1 MGGELRVESEVGV
14 GSTFTFDAVLATSS
28 DRRLPTSAGASELAG
43 KAVLIVDDNA
53 TNRRVLDVVLTS
65 WAMSCTQVATPAAA
79 LALLS
84 TGCRVD
90 VAVLDMNM
98 PDMDGRELAQAMRR
112 LPTGRDLPLILL
124 TSLQSRPAL
133 ADRSLFAA
141 TLTKPARSGALSEKL
156 VEALAPSR
164 AAMHAVE
171 TAGGRRT
178 NDGPAVV
185 PSLQVLLAEDN
196 PVNQKVAQ
204 LILAKLGYRV
214 DSVSNGLEALHA
226 VRSGRYDVVL
236 MDVQMPVLDG
246 IEATRAIRA
255 DVAPDRQPHIIAMTA
270 SVLIEDEAACRQ
282 AGMDSYLT
290 KPIRPHEL
298 GEVLAR
304 ITRPPTGVSRP
315 DPA

>member
-1 MGGELRVESEVGV
+1 
-14 GSTFTFDAVLATSS
+14 
-28 DRRLPTSAGASELAG
+28 
-43 KAVLIVDDNA
+43 
-53 TNRRVLDVVLTS
+53 
-65 WAMSCTQVATPAAA
+65 
-79 LALLS
+79 
-84 TGCRVD
+84 
-90 VAVLDMNM
+90 MNM